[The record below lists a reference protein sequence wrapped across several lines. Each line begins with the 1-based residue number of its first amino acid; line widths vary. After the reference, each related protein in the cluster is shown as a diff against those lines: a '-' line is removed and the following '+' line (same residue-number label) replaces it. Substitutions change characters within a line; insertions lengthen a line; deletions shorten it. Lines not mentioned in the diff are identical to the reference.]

1 MKNIFLCPLV
11 LCLFLLTGC
20 GDGREVTESSGKISS
35 GQLTEINRQLQIKDR
50 ERIIRY
56 IERKG
61 LDMKETGTGLW
72 VSATAADTGRIS
84 DGSRV
89 KLEYTC
95 CLLDGTVIYSSEE
108 DGMLSFE
115 TGRSDVP
122 AGLNE
127 GVKLLAEGSE
137 ATLIL
142 PSYMAYG
149 LLGDDKKVPSR
160 AVLVYEIRVVD
171 VY

>member
-1 MKNIFLCPLV
+1 MKIINCCSFLLV
-11 LCLFLLTGC
+11 LLLSAAC
-20 GDGREVTESSGKISS
+20 GGGRQEPAGSEKISA

-61 LDMKETGTGLW
+61 LDMKETSTGLW
-72 VSATAADTGRIS
+72 LSATAADTGRIS
-84 DGSRV
+84 DGSHVR
-89 KLEYTC
+89 LEYTC
-95 CLLDGTVIYSSEE
+95 SLLDGTILYTSER
-108 DGMLSFE
+108 DGMMEFE
-115 TGRSDVP
+115 PGRSDVP

-127 GVKLLAEGSE
+127 GVRLLDEGSE

-149 LLGDDKKVPSR
+149 LMGDDKKVPSR

-171 VY
+171 VD

>member
-1 MKNIFLCPLV
+1 MKNIYLYPLV
-11 LCLFLLTGC
+11 LCLLLLAGC
-20 GDGREVTESSGKISS
+20 GDGRKEPAGSGKISPE
-35 GQLTEINRQLQIKDR
+35 QLTEINRQLQIKDR

-72 VSATAADTGRIS
+72 VSASAAGTGRIS
-84 DGSRV
+84 EGSRV
-89 KLEYTC
+89 RIEYTC
-95 CLLDGTVIYSSEE
+95 SLLDGTVIYSSDE
-108 DGMLSFE
+108 DGMMSFE
-115 TGRSDVP
+115 LGRSDVP

-127 GVKLLAEGSE
+127 GVKLLDEGSE
-137 ATLIL
+137 AILIL

-160 AVLVYEIRVVD
+160 AVLVYDIKVVE
-171 VY
+171 VN